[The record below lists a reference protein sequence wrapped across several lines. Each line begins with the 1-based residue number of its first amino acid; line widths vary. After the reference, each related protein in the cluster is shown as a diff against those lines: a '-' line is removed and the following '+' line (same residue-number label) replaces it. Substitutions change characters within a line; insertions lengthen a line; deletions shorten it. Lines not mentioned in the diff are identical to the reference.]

1 MDHWA
6 FGPHHLW
13 SDPETGNIIRMWQPF
28 NGLQVYPSGVPEG
41 NVDQSLF
48 DDLPP
53 PLCKAG
59 GAIMRI
65 GCDDEGY
72 PIEEDAVTT
81 TVSPRNPV
89 QGKDIKR
96 AEEKVP
102 RGHYKGVDFSEMSD
116 ILNGWLNS
124 STTTKPCLDW
134 DVKELQ
140 QLQALLY
147 LARESQFDDIYKR
160 TEDNRRLRPHVL
172 ADLTTNWAGLNKLAE
187 THSDP
192 RLKVVRRDGHCHE
205 AVMWFVHHLSADMK
219 ELLSAAKVP
228 IPLLSPARHG
238 LCYSDS
244 QEDQVDQETERICDA
259 YREQVTCASCH
270 SNELPPS
277 H

>member
-1 MDHWA
+1 MD
-6 FGPHHLW
+6 
-13 SDPETGNIIRMWQPF
+13 S
-28 NGLQVYPSGVPEG
+28 
-41 NVDQSLF
+41 SLF
-48 DDLPP
+48 GDLPP

-72 PIEEDAVTT
+72 PVAEEDTTT
-81 TVSPRNPV
+81 TVSPRHPG

-102 RGHYKGVDFSEMSD
+102 RGHYKGVDFTEMSD

-140 QLQALLY
+140 QLQGLLY

-244 QEDQVDQETERICDA
+244 QEDQETERICSA